1 MSRCQGVMFYLKEN
15 NLRYWSGGVRLSLSL
30 LFPLFFTFS
39 ARMRSSDQTHVKIIF
54 CFFPSL
60 SLSLYIY
67 VIYMIIYLKNVQ
79 MMYCHALLISLKQMY
94 IISFSLPSLLPF
106 FSLSLHTILSWS
118 KWILSSFIQVSHKCH
133 SIISFFPSFHTK
145 EKRASERGRT
155 TEKAYFFLLPY
166 RKQCE
171 SGSFWLKVKVV

>member
-106 FSLSLHTILSWS
+106 FSLSPYNIILV
-118 KWILSSFIQVSHKCH
+118 KMDFIIIYSSLAQMSLYHFLF
-133 SIISFFPSFHTK
+133 SFFSYK
-145 EKRASERGRT
+145 REASKRARENNWEGL
-155 TEKAYFFLLPY
+155 FLPLTI
-166 RKQCE
+166 
-171 SGSFWLKVKVV
+171 